1 MKQNRTLAL
10 VLFTL
15 ISCGG
20 GGGGGSSSPP
30 VISQTPTPPTPPPSL
45 SFDELKDQYEG
56 YYEYQSQWGLNM
68 INASSAYARGAT
80 GAGITIGITDSGLDN
95 THVEISATRLSN
107 DSALNYSNYT
117 PNTRQKRHGTMVA
130 SVAAGKQDKTDI
142 TPMHGVAFE
151 ADVLFVAIQ
160 LAEPDP
166 DYDPVDI
173 GDDDGSGNVSGA
185 PDFTGIDNFFS
196 QLFEIYNDYDV
207 DIVNNSYG
215 YSGNI
220 NDYTEA
226 QVRYAFPN
234 TIAEMSQVGTPDSE
248 KTIYVWAAGNA
259 GGYADQGVDYS
270 SPELLPG
277 MAHYIPEIQGHSI
290 AVVSLDENG
299 QISDF
304 SSRCGVAQD
313 YCIAAPGGRVTAA
326 YPTSTSDTGIYIG
339 NTNDDNYNNCITDNS
354 CYAVTSG
361 TSFAAPFVSGG
372 LAVIA
377 DHFEGQLGSQEI
389 VNRLFTTANKKGVY
403 ADKAIYGQGLMDLNA
418 ATEPVGQVSAMMS
431 LSLSG
436 PMTPA
441 IFSNIQLTSPSFG
454 DAITNGIGNHSVI
467 FFDALDAPFRRSLSS
482 LVSDYRNQI
491 INMDG
496 FGSIQN
502 PISHSVITNESEF
515 EIGGL
520 SIENLSGELVTPYH
534 LLNAKAD
541 KNQFFSYYNYSNDS
555 FLSHG
560 LNGSWAMGIF
570 QDSQLRSERSLRTQ
584 FSNPWLN
591 FSATGTTFG
600 SKFKGNN
607 KFDIALAISSGRNKF
622 NTNEI
627 FNKRDS
633 STVALMEIQPKSKM
647 PSLQIGLM
655 KENDASLGLSGS
667 GAFNGSNNQLTSFVG
682 LSNSLDL
689 AGGILFGSLYWGKSN
704 DMSNELGMLRS
715 VTKLYSSA
723 FGIGFMKSSIINNN
737 DKLIVTVDQP
747 IRIESGKLQL
757 NVPTYRTKEK
767 NVLFNPMNFNLDPSG
782 RELHTKAQYLSS
794 YKNIGLGLTLGYK
807 ADPYHIKFMD
817 DYWYMSLGFNMNF

>member
-436 PMTPA
+436 PKTPA

-723 FGIGFMKSSIINNN
+723 FGVGFMKSSIINNN
-737 DKLIVTVDQP
+737 DKLILTVDQP

-782 RELHTKAQYLSS
+782 REIHTKAQYLSS

>member
-436 PMTPA
+436 PKTPA

-633 STVALMEIQPKSKM
+633 STVALMEIQPKSTM

>member
-130 SVAAGKQDKTDI
+130 SVAAGKQDKTDF

-166 DYDPVDI
+166 DYDPIDI

-196 QLFEIYNDYDV
+196 QLFEVYNDYDV

-226 QVRYAFPN
+226 QVRYAFPK
-234 TIAEMSQVGTPDSE
+234 TIAEMSQAGTPDSE

-277 MAHYIPEIQGHSI
+277 MAHHIPEIQGHSI
-290 AVVSLDENG
+290 AVASVDENG

-313 YCIAAPGGRVTAA
+313 YCISAPGGRITAA
-326 YPTSTSDTGIYIG
+326 YPTSTSDTGIYVG

-389 VNRLFTTANKKGVY
+389 VSRLFSTANKKGIY

-431 LSLSG
+431 LSLAG

-633 STVALMEIQPKSKM
+633 STVALMEIQPKSTM

-807 ADPYHIKFMD
+807 TDPYHIKFMD

>member
-20 GGGGGSSSPP
+20 GGGGGSSSPA

-436 PMTPA
+436 PKTPA

-633 STVALMEIQPKSKM
+633 STVALMEIQPKSTM

-723 FGIGFMKSSIINNN
+723 FGVGFMKSSIINNN
-737 DKLIVTVDQP
+737 DKLILTVDQP

-794 YKNIGLGLTLGYK
+794 YKNIGLGLTFGYK

>member
-10 VLFTL
+10 VLVTL

-20 GGGGGSSSPP
+20 GGGGGSNNTP
-30 VISQTPTPPTPPPSL
+30 VVSQTPTPPSTPPSL
-45 SFDELKDQYEG
+45 SFDELKEQYEG

-68 INASSAYARGAT
+68 VNASSAYARGAT

-95 THVEISATRLSN
+95 SHIEISATRLSAN
-107 DSALNYSNYT
+107 SALSYSNYT

-196 QLFEIYNDYDV
+196 QLFEIFNDYDV
-207 DIVNNSYG
+207 NIVNNSYG

-234 TIAEMSQVGTPDSE
+234 TIAEMSQAGTPDSE

-313 YCIAAPGGRVTAA
+313 YCIAAPGGRITAA

-389 VNRLFTTANKKGVY
+389 VSRLFATANKKGVY
-403 ADKAIYGQGLMDLNA
+403 ADKAIYGQGLMDLDA

-436 PMTPA
+436 PMAPA

-454 DAITNGIGNHSVI
+454 DAIANGIGNHSVI

-496 FGSIQN
+496 FRSIQN
-502 PISHSVITNESEF
+502 PISQRVITNESEF

-520 SIENLSGELVTPYH
+520 IIENLSGELVTPYH
-534 LLNAKAD
+534 LLNAKAE

-570 QDSQLRSERSLRTQ
+570 KDSQLRSERNLRTQ

-622 NTNEI
+622 NMNEI

-647 PSLQIGLM
+647 PSLQLGVM

-689 AGGILFGSLYWGKSN
+689 AGGIMFGSLYWGKSN
-704 DMSNELGMLRS
+704 NMSNELGMLRS
-715 VTKLYSSA
+715 VTRLYSSA
-723 FGIGFMKSSIINNN
+723 FGIGFMKSSIVSNN
-737 DKLIVTVDQP
+737 DKLILTVDQP

-767 NVLFNPMNFNLDPSG
+767 NVLFNQMNINLDPSG
-782 RELHTKAQYLSS
+782 REIHTKAQYLSS

>member
-20 GGGGGSSSPP
+20 GGGGGSNNSP
-30 VISQTPTPPTPPPSL
+30 VVAQTPTPPATPPTL

-56 YYEYQSQWGLNM
+56 YYEYQSQWGLDI

-173 GDDDGSGNVSGA
+173 GDDDGSGYVSGA

-196 QLFEIYNDYDV
+196 QLFEVYNDYDV

-220 NDYTEA
+220 IDYTEA

-290 AVVSLDENG
+290 AVASVDENG

-313 YCIAAPGGRVTAA
+313 
-326 YPTSTSDTGIYIG
+326 
-339 NTNDDNYNNCITDNS
+339 
-354 CYAVTSG
+354 
-361 TSFAAPFVSGG
+361 
-372 LAVIA
+372 
-377 DHFEGQLGSQEI
+377 
-389 VNRLFTTANKKGVY
+389 
-403 ADKAIYGQGLMDLNA
+403 
-418 ATEPVGQVSAMMS
+418 
-431 LSLSG
+431 
-436 PMTPA
+436 
-441 IFSNIQLTSPSFG
+441 
-454 DAITNGIGNHSVI
+454 
-467 FFDALDAPFRRSLSS
+467 
-482 LVSDYRNQI
+482 
-491 INMDG
+491 
-496 FGSIQN
+496 
-502 PISHSVITNESEF
+502 
-515 EIGGL
+515 
-520 SIENLSGELVTPYH
+520 
-534 LLNAKAD
+534 
-541 KNQFFSYYNYSNDS
+541 
-555 FLSHG
+555 
-560 LNGSWAMGIF
+560 
-570 QDSQLRSERSLRTQ
+570 
-584 FSNPWLN
+584 
-591 FSATGTTFG
+591 
-600 SKFKGNN
+600 
-607 KFDIALAISSGRNKF
+607 
-622 NTNEI
+622 
-627 FNKRDS
+627 
-633 STVALMEIQPKSKM
+633 
-647 PSLQIGLM
+647 
-655 KENDASLGLSGS
+655 
-667 GAFNGSNNQLTSFVG
+667 
-682 LSNSLDL
+682 
-689 AGGILFGSLYWGKSN
+689 
-704 DMSNELGMLRS
+704 
-715 VTKLYSSA
+715 
-723 FGIGFMKSSIINNN
+723 
-737 DKLIVTVDQP
+737 
-747 IRIESGKLQL
+747 
-757 NVPTYRTKEK
+757 
-767 NVLFNPMNFNLDPSG
+767 
-782 RELHTKAQYLSS
+782 
-794 YKNIGLGLTLGYK
+794 
-807 ADPYHIKFMD
+807 
-817 DYWYMSLGFNMNF
+817 